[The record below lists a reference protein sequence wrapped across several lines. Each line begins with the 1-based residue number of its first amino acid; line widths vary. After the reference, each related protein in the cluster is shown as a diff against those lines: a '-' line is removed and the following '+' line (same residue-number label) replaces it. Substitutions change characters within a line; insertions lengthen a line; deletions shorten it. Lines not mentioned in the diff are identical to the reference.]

1 MIERL
6 FIFCGES
13 KCPAPVRSIAPQPP
27 SEGQGGAGL
36 LPSVAHP
43 LVALLDGS
51 PRSADLPMLDAHTGA
66 DEDASR
72 SLPMVWVAVL
82 FLQA

>member
-1 MIERL
+1 MIQRL

-27 SEGQGGAGL
+27 SEGQGGGL
-36 LPSVAHP
+36 PPSVARP
-43 LVALLDGS
+43 LVALLDGF
-51 PRSADLPMLDAHTGA
+51 PQSADLPMLDAHTGV
-66 DEDASR
+66 DEDANR

-82 FLQA
+82 FPRE